1 MKKFKTSLNDK
12 EYSVLSLDD
21 KILYLNER
29 NSGEFRKLSYDE
41 IKFYIPILMRNA
53 KNETFTPYAI
63 REDTHDLVVK
73 HNTLGMYGK
82 LSPRLFVRI

>member
-1 MKKFKTSLNDK
+1 MTKFTNSLNDR

-21 KILYLNER
+21 KILYLNEK
-29 NSGEFRKLSYDE
+29 NYGDFRKLSYDE
-41 IKFYIPILMRNA
+41 IQLYTPILMQHA

-63 REDTHDLVVK
+63 RESTHELVVK

-82 LSPRLFVRI
+82 LSPRLFVKI